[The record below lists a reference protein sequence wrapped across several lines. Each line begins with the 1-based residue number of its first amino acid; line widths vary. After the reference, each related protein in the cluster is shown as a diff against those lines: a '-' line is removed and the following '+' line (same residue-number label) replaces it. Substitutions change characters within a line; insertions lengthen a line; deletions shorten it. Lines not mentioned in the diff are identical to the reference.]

1 MIVKIGDFSLPV
13 LKDGFSWAQNCGAEG
28 KHATS
33 SVSFRVRPVEGLV
46 SYLMTAEGYVSA
58 TLVNGDATLFTGVI
72 RPYTSHYYKGA
83 YQGSISL
90 ELMDLTEAMH
100 IYIWPEPEDGR
111 KDGYVYTD
119 VWTGKTLAEVVSALF
134 ALAGRTCAAIDSTE
148 SLPYFKLKGEAYLD
162 DIIAELLYEYGL
174 DYRWKADG
182 TAELFTTFVD
192 GQTVNTIADIRGQ
205 LNVQRSDDTID
216 GLKVSWKE
224 WSYEVNKCIYS
235 FDSGNLNFG
244 TFMGIPN
251 VKSSHE
257 LTGKLY
263 TGLMHD
269 SFFNSSATMPDGNL
283 WTWFWDG
290 SGLKNKEGEA
300 VTSNDVLYV
309 KTDASRVYVELLDEE
324 DVTYSVTLE
333 SYDVNG
339 MRMWI
344 DYSGTFDDIFGT
356 GWTWKVKAYGDVAL
370 GVEAEQSYN
379 ITGSNPEEI
388 NLEYRLS
395 VQGSTAVSEDFVK
408 QLYARLKHAK
418 ITYTFD
424 SQTSYVVGGF
434 YNLYGNTVRIISGSQ
449 DSDGNYSY
457 TAEGCKPF
465 ADMSIGVSNG
475 VRSFTRSTPQS
486 AYELAREYGFTGTE
500 EQYVYNTLPKPK
512 YYGKLDAAPNGNLL
526 EGDYYLSSTD
536 GKVYTYDGSTWSSV
550 DWTADT
556 LASGWGEKFAA
567 ALPDMIQLGSN
578 NYTTATVL
586 GFFKVL
592 CADEGFVKFLKAYR
606 LIVGSGSD
614 TSGFKFEAY
623 DHDADGNATTPI
635 VRATYNGKTV
645 FEISANGVYLN
656 GKGIISGVLDGAS
669 GTFTGQFDTPALRT
683 VKNTSGGKTVSVS
696 VPANTSRNARAQA
709 CYSLYTQRA
718 YDMQPV
724 YVSTYGNC
732 YFYGFTSSGDPTYY
746 LFFFCKTGTQLV
758 SDVIA
763 EIRCHITNGTASV
776 SSSDAYLS
784 DDSALAA
791 AFTASFSYGTGDKLY
806 LKDIQEGSAGLES
819 GQVYR
824 DSSGYLK
831 IVV

>member
-33 SVSFRVRPVEGLV
+33 SVSFRVRPIEGLV

-58 TLVNGDATLFTGVI
+58 TLVNGDTTLFTGVI

-134 ALAGRTCAAIDSTE
+134 ALAGRTCATIDSTE

-162 DIIAELLYEYGL
+162 NIIAELLYEYGL

-182 TAELFTTFVD
+182 TAETFSTFVD

-251 VKSSHE
+251 VKSSHD

-269 SFFNSSATMPDGNL
+269 SFFNSGATMPDGNL

-388 NLEYRLS
+388 TLEYRLS
-395 VQGSTAVSEDFVK
+395 AQGSTAVSEDFVK

-512 YYGKLDAAPNGNLL
+512 YYGKLDAAPNSNLL
-526 EGDYYLSSTD
+526 EGDYYLSSAD

-556 LASGWGEKFAA
+556 LASGWGEKFAV

-578 NYTTATVL
+578 NYTTATIL

-592 CADEGFVKFLKAYR
+592 CADEGFIKFLKAYR

-614 TSGFKFEAY
+614 TSGFKFECY
-623 DHDADGNATTPI
+623 DHDTNGNAVTPVIRAVLNGGLLFEIKTDGSGVYVKGNGEFSGKINASEGTFNGQLNTPGIVTGVKTESAQYKTVTTSTADGSSSDGSIYNALASYMSYFSATT
-635 VRATYNGKTV
+635 
-645 FEISANGVYLN
+645 VYCT
-656 GKGIISGVLDGAS
+656 LDGVGDVTLTSETQGADTLQPVDFIMVTDSSGNGIAGAARFRSAAS
-669 GTFTGQFDTPALRT
+669 GT
-683 VKNTSGGKTVSVS
+683 V
-696 VPANTSRNARAQA
+696 
-709 CYSLYTQRA
+709 
-718 YDMQPV
+718 
-724 YVSTYGNC
+724 
-732 YFYGFTSSGDPTYY
+732 
-746 LFFFCKTGTQLV
+746 
-758 SDVIA
+758 
-763 EIRCHITNGTASV
+763 
-776 SSSDAYLS
+776 
-784 DDSALAA
+784 
-791 AFTASFSYGTGDKLY
+791 
-806 LKDIQEGSAGLES
+806 
-819 GQVYR
+819 
-824 DSSGYLK
+824 SGYLYSGFTTARTFRRRISGGDWVKLLDVQVGSTGLSSGMVYKTSDGFLK
-831 IVV
+831 IV